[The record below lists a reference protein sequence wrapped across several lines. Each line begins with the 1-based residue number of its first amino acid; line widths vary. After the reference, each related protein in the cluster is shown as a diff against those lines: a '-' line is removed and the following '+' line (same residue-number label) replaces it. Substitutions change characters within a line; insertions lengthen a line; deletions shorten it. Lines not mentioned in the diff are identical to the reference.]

1 MESGCSS
8 DGPELLVE
16 GFTFNLF
23 PLGLQKVIKLK
34 KKKWQSH
41 IYAHF
46 IFITVIL

>member
-34 KKKWQSH
+34 KKSGNH
-41 IYAHF
+41 IFMHISF
-46 IFITVIL
+46 L